1 MNRFKISFLVTVL
14 FISAV
19 LVSDATLWDQ
29 KAQKLQNSIRTLNTL
44 LSINP
49 FPDDVPGLNIAITN
63 KTEQMMSDLTA
74 LDITLQN
81 ELASLAADERQTAV
95 TSYAGLLMQ
104 IADVGE
110 MLALRSFSQLTLYLV
125 NTYNISYTTYFSL
138 AVQYNLVT
146 KRLPIGVTFND
157 GGGWIPGTR

>member
-1 MNRFKISFLVTVL
+1 MNRFKISFFVTVL

-29 KAQKLQNSIRTLNTL
+29 KAQKLQNGIRTLNTL

-81 ELASLAADERQTAV
+81 ELASLSAGDKQEALSTYAA
-95 TSYAGLLMQ
+95 LLMLV
-104 IADVGE
+104 ADVGE
-110 MLALRSFSQLTLYLV
+110 MLALRSFGQLTLTLV
-125 NTYNISYTTYFSL
+125 NTYNVSYNTYFSI
-138 AVQYNLVT
+138 AGQYNLT
-146 KRLPIGVTFND
+146 TQKLPIGVTFDD